1 MKNSFVAIGM
11 FAATAM
17 FVAGCASGDTRS
29 DWDARYER
37 FCNERPAATAVVTG
51 DENLDAV
58 AASSAKLYGAMI
70 KYLDEYVTANNEY
83 RPYIGFTYEVE
94 ELVKNNK
101 NMTEAQAAE
110 IVLAEAKKRDE
121 GKPESEQEYPRIIAG
136 YNAVMALR
144 PENKLKELAP
154 LAVEAASCVDK
165 AMALKNSF
173 SGFDATILKKIQSA
187 ANVVEQAQFTSEA
200 LVFLQYRYEQ
210 AKNLEGHMQ

>member
-1 MKNSFVAIGM
+1 MAVGFLSQ
-11 FAATAM
+11 FA
-17 FVAGCASGDTRS
+17 
-29 DWDARYER
+29 ER
-37 FCNERPAATAVVTG
+37 
-51 DENLDAV
+51 
-58 AASSAKLYGAMI
+58 
-70 KYLDEYVTANNEY
+70 
-83 RPYIGFTYEVE
+83 
-94 ELVKNNK
+94 LVG
-101 NMTEAQAAE
+101 T
-110 IVLAEAKKRDE
+110 
-121 GKPESEQEYPRIIAG
+121 
-136 YNAVMALR
+136 MALQ